1 VSDTGGGAPMSRE
14 GVDHALARLRDER
27 DRISAALLDLDNQH
41 GYQLLE
47 GAELTGETKRRWD
60 ETRARIATLWRL
72 FDAYVRV
79 LEDAEDLRRRNPR
92 PEAVMTE
99 LTWLLGGRS
108 LELTGEEIPLERR
121 TLLGPATERLSL
133 DEAVAGMTAAYDEA
147 VEMIATADAAW
158 AALLPK
164 LAQAEE
170 MCQALEALARDLAI
184 PQRSA
189 STTEEG
195 DAGQA
200 FDPDIGRAAKR
211 LDQIRQAIRTDPL
224 SLVDA
229 DGRLATGA
237 PDAIL
242 ASLTELKE
250 SMEATA
256 RLREDYPE
264 RIRGVQAVA
273 GQIAEIVAE
282 SRRTREIVSVKVL
295 TSDLPEVSDPVP
307 ALRDRLAEVDLAW
320 RRGRRAEAGRRL
332 ARLEADCAHTLERAR
347 AALSALGGLLDRRG
361 ELRGRLEAYA
371 AKAARLGYAEDA
383 ELERLHRE
391 ARDLLWVAP
400 CDLEQA
406 TVVLARYQRALNSLA
421 TRTDK

>member
-1 VSDTGGGAPMSRE
+1 VGDTGGGAPTSRE

-27 DRISAALLDLDNQH
+27 DRISAALLDLDNHQ

-60 ETRARIATLWRL
+60 ETRARIATLWQL

-79 LEDAEDLRRRNPR
+79 LEDAQDLRRRNPR

-133 DEAVAGMTAAYDEA
+133 DEAVAGMTKAYDEA

-158 AALLPK
+158 SVLLPK

-170 MCQALEALARDLAI
+170 ICQALEDLARDLAFL
-184 PQRSA
+184 QTSA
-189 STTEEG
+189 STT
-195 DAGQA
+195 AGGAARQA
-200 FDPDIGRAAKR
+200 LDPELGRSARR

-229 DGRLATGA
+229 DGQLATGA
-237 PDAIL
+237 LDAVL
-242 ASLTELKE
+242 ASLTDLKQ
-250 SMEATA
+250 SMEGTA

-264 RIRGVQAVA
+264 RIHAVDAVA
-273 GQIAEIVAE
+273 GQIEEIVAE
-282 SRRTREIVSVKVL
+282 TRRTREVVSVKIL
-295 TSDLPEVSDPVP
+295 TLDLPEVSDPVP
-307 ALRDRLAEVDLAW
+307 ALRDRLAQLDLARQGGGW
-320 RRGRRAEAGRRL
+320 AEVGRRL
-332 ARLEADCAHTLERAR
+332 ARLEADCADALERAR
-347 AALSALGGLLDRRG
+347 VALVALGGLLDRRG

-383 ELERLHRE
+383 ELARLHSE
-391 ARDLLWVAP
+391 ARDLLWEAP

-406 TVVLARYQRALNSLA
+406 TVALAHYQRALNSLA
-421 TRTDK
+421 TRTDQ